1 MNKTSVA
8 NYQPAY
14 KCIGTLPLT
23 VLSHCLS
30 QSPLISSIHTHDLS
44 LSLPLSLA
52 GGGHAGGGRSVSF
65 ARRRR
70 PAHSPALEALEGSRS
85 GQARVW
91 RGRSST
97 AAEPE
102 HRRSTAARRRRRP
115 HTLPIPPC
123 QTATCAWSSAAI
135 ACTGACFSFGKGTRG
150 AGCGR
155 CSSLSRA
162 GWCVLTHLYKHRCTQ
177 SCCLSLSLSL
187 SLSISLCLF

>member
-1 MNKTSVA
+1 MHWHAATD
-8 NYQPAY
+8 
-14 KCIGTLPLT
+14 CPLSLSFT
-23 VLSHCLS
+23 VSLNLF
-30 QSPLISSIHTHDLS
+30 HTHTRSLS
-44 LSLPLSLA
+44 LSLSLSLA

-123 QTATCAWSSAAI
+123 RTATCAWSGAAI
-135 ACTGACFSFGKGTRG
+135 ACAGACFSFGKGARG
-150 AGCGR
+150 AGCGL

-187 SLSISLCLF
+187 SVSLSVSSDPHVPLVFSVFL